1 MNYSTRYASTITA
14 CLSIAG
20 VFLCPA
26 PAAADVTLPK
36 VFGTNMVMQRDIAL
50 PVWGWA
56 DAGEKVTVRLGAC
69 EKTAT
74 ADKDGNWKVTLAA
87 MKTSAKGAVMTV
99 SGKNKIQF
107 ENILIGEVWICSGQ
121 SNMQW
126 SLNRS
131 TNGKKAIAEAN
142 YPQIRLF
149 GVKRATSAEPLKD
162 ITGQWQVCSPETV
175 GGFSGVGYF
184 FGLNLH
190 KELKIPVGLVNSSWG
205 GTRIEPWTPTEGF
218 DAVAA
223 LKKIADDTRKLT
235 GKVGSRTPRAI
246 YNAMIAPLKP
256 FAIRGA
262 IWYQGESNMGEGM
275 LYFEKMKA
283 LIGGWR
289 KVWGQG
295 DFAFGFVQLAP
306 FDRYGG
312 DKQPKLWEAQTAS
325 LAIPNTGMAVIT
337 DITTLRNIH
346 PPNKHDVGRRLALWA
361 LATNYDKKE
370 LVYSGPMYKSMK
382 VVGKTIALT
391 FDHVGGGLASR
402 DGKDLDWFEIAGADK
417 KFVKAAAKIVGKT
430 VVVSSDEVAKPAAVR
445 FGWSQKATPNL
456 MNAEAL
462 PASPFRTDRW

>member
-1 MNYSTRYASTITA
+1 MNHPTRYATIITA
-14 CLSIAG
+14 ALLIGAA
-20 VFLCPA
+20 FLCPLTA
-26 PAAADVTLPK
+26 EADVTVPK

-50 PVWGWA
+50 PVWGQA
-56 DAGEKVTVRLGAC
+56 DAGEKVTVRLGTC

-74 ADKDGNWKVTLAA
+74 ADKDGNWKVTMAA
-87 MKTSAKGAVMTV
+87 MKCSAKAATMTV

-107 ENILIGEVWICSGQ
+107 ENILIGEVWVCSGQ
-121 SNMQW
+121 SNMQM
-126 SLNRS
+126 SVHQS
-131 TNGKKAIAEAN
+131 TNGRKEAAAAD
-142 YPQIRLF
+142 YPLIRLL
-149 GVKRATSAEPLKD
+149 GVKLTVSAEPQKD
-162 ITGQWQVCSPETV
+162 FSGQWQVCGPKTA

-184 FGLNLH
+184 FGRKLH
-190 KELKIPVGLVNSSWG
+190 KDLKMPIGLINSSWG
-205 GTRIEPWTPTEGF
+205 GTRIEPWTPTAGF
-218 DAVAA
+218 DAVPA

-256 FAIRGA
+256 VAIRGA

-295 DFAFGFVQLAP
+295 DFPFGFVQLAP
-306 FDRYGG
+306 YDRYGG
-312 DKQPKLWEAQTAS
+312 DRQPKLWEAQTAS
-325 LAIPNTGMAVIT
+325 LSIPNTGMAVIT

-346 PPNKHDVGRRLALWA
+346 PPNKQDVGLRLALWA
-361 LATNYDKKE
+361 LATSYDKKD

-382 VVGKTIALT
+382 VSGKEIVLT

-417 KFVKAAAKIVGKT
+417 KFVQAKAKIVGKT

-456 MNAEAL
+456 MNKEAL

>member
-142 YPQIRLF
+142 YPQIRLL

-223 LKKIADDTRKLT
+223 LKKIADDTR
-235 GKVGSRTPRAI
+235 
-246 YNAMIAPLKP
+246 
-256 FAIRGA
+256 
-262 IWYQGESNMGEGM
+262 
-275 LYFEKMKA
+275 
-283 LIGGWR
+283 
-289 KVWGQG
+289 
-295 DFAFGFVQLAP
+295 
-306 FDRYGG
+306 
-312 DKQPKLWEAQTAS
+312 
-325 LAIPNTGMAVIT
+325 
-337 DITTLRNIH
+337 
-346 PPNKHDVGRRLALWA
+346 
-361 LATNYDKKE
+361 
-370 LVYSGPMYKSMK
+370 
-382 VVGKTIALT
+382 
-391 FDHVGGGLASR
+391 
-402 DGKDLDWFEIAGADK
+402 
-417 KFVKAAAKIVGKT
+417 
-430 VVVSSDEVAKPAAVR
+430 SSPVR
-445 FGWSQKATPNL
+445 
-456 MNAEAL
+456 
-462 PASPFRTDRW
+462 